1 MAFIE
6 GAWLTEGRWVGY
18 AVLLVCAYKVRV
30 SPRLG
35 LFSGV
40 ALWATSD
47 QPFSRPPTPSLV
59 LSFVWLWGH
68 FVCLAGA

>member
-18 AVLLVCAYKVRV
+18 AVLLVCAYKVKV

-35 LFSGV
+35 FFSGV
-40 ALWATSD
+40 ALWGNVRSAVFPPSH
-47 QPFSRPPTPSLV
+47 PFSGVV
-59 LSFVWLWGH
+59 L
-68 FVCLAGA
+68 CCIYM